1 MKCFPNSNGAVLFM
15 NRSNIIRILSRR
27 IILIL
32 LFGTVVCAVGAADS
46 TQQKQ
51 SIPKG
56 KKQMETEKDL
66 IGVKDGTYVGIS
78 EGWTGMKTEVTIQ
91 KGQISGI
98 RILEINGTPEFYGK
112 VVDLLPERIISENS
126 LGVDGISGATL
137 SSNSM
142 KEAIGHALDQAK
154 QKD

>member
-1 MKCFPNSNGAVLFM
+1 
-15 NRSNIIRILSRR
+15 
-27 IILIL
+27 
-32 LFGTVVCAVGAADS
+32 
-46 TQQKQ
+46 
-51 SIPKG
+51 
-56 KKQMETEKDL
+56 METEKDL